1 MLSRKTFLKSSTAA
15 LISAAVL
22 PKAFSASHA
31 GSYFT
36 LGKVKG
42 RWLFKTPEGK
52 PFFSLGLNHFDS
64 ATLRYPENE
73 HIWRKKY
80 GNDQIRWIRE
90 GVRPYLQDWEFN
102 SVGWVQ
108 EVTVKQQ
115 AHSANWSYEEYQALD
130 MPYFHMLPFI
140 ETHSWNPWHKNADM
154 KSSAF
159 EDWCDYVARSEC
171 SRLKDD
177 PKLIGYWYSDCPTWT
192 WNRPHNK
199 WRGPMFDPDKLKTE
213 FGRKELYDLARHYYQ
228 VTHDAIRRYDP
239 HHLIMGDRYEAN
251 MPIPM
256 ELVNASEGLVDVLCF
271 QDFKDPATHLAEWHK
286 KTGRPVLWADGAQGA
301 DIDDHTGRYPT
312 HSYKENNGAWYGK
325 MLKGLQKNPGAVGAH
340 LCGAFL
346 RNRQRA
352 RGLLGEQ
359 ENPDV
364 ANNDLIRAANQ
375 ETEQWVKGLG
385 G

>member
-1 MLSRKTFLKSSTAA
+1 MTNRRNFLKSATAA
-15 LISAAVL
+15 ALSVATFPNVFPATRA
-22 PKAFSASHA
+22 KSF
-31 GSYFT
+31 FT

-42 RWLFKTPEGK
+42 RWLFKDPKGK
-52 PFFSLGLNHFDS
+52 PFFSLALNHFDS

-73 HIWRKKY
+73 HIWREKY
-80 GNDQIRWIRE
+80 SNDQLRWIKE
-90 GVRPYLQDWEFN
+90 GVTPRLKDWNFN

-140 ETHSWNPWHKNADM
+140 ETHSWNPWHKNADLR
-154 KSSAF
+154 SSEF
-159 EDWCDYVARSEC
+159 EDWCEYVARSHCTRFRE
-171 SRLKDD
+171 D

-199 WRGPMFDPDKLKTE
+199 WRGPMFDPEKLKSKA
-213 FGRKELYDLARHYYQ
+213 GRKELYDLARHYYQ

-239 HHLIMGDRYEAN
+239 NHLIMGDRYEAN
-251 MPIPM
+251 MPLPI
-256 ELVNASEGLVDVLCF
+256 EIVNASDGLVDVLSF
-271 QDFKDPATHLAEWHK
+271 QDFKDPATHLDDWHRK
-286 KTGRPVLWADGAQGA
+286 IGRPVLWADGAQGA
-301 DIDDHTGRYPT
+301 EIHDHSGRYPT
-312 HSYKENNGAWYGK
+312 NKYKENNGEWYAK
-325 MLKGLQKNPGAVGAH
+325 MLKGLQSNPGAVGAH

-359 ENPDV
+359 EEPDT
-364 ANNDLIRAANQ
+364 ANNDLIRAANKGM
-375 ETEQWVKGLG
+375 TEWVAQFY
-385 G
+385 

>member
-1 MLSRKTFLKSSTAA
+1 MLTRRSFLKTTTAA
-15 LISAAVL
+15 LISSAVL
-22 PKAFSASHA
+22 PRAFSSAHA
-31 GSYFT
+31 GSFFT

-42 RWLFKTPEGK
+42 RWLFKTPADN
-52 PFFSLGLNHFDS
+52 PFFSLALNHFDS
-64 ATLRYPENE
+64 ASLMYPENE
-73 HIWRKKY
+73 HIWKEKY
-80 GNDQIRWIRE
+80 GNSQIRWIKE
-90 GVRPYLQDWEFN
+90 GVRPRLKDWEFN

-115 AHSANWSYEEYQALD
+115 AHSKNWSYEEYQALD

-140 ETHSWNPWHKNADM
+140 ETHSWNPWHKNADL

-171 SRLKDD
+171 TRLKND
-177 PKLIGYWYSDCPTWT
+177 PNLIGYWYSDCPTWT

-199 WRGPMFDPDKLKTE
+199 WRGPMFDPEKLKSE
-213 FGRKELYDLARHYYQ
+213 AGKKELYNLARHYYQ

-256 ELVNASEGLVDVLCF
+256 EVVNASEGLVDVLSF
-271 QDFKDPATHLAEWHK
+271 QDFKAPDVQMLEWHK

-301 DIDDHTGRYPT
+301 EIHDHSGRYPT
-312 HSYKENNGAWYGK
+312 NTYKENNGAWYGK
-325 MLKGLQKNPGAVGAH
+325 MLEGLRKNPGAVGAH

-346 RNRQRA
+346 RNRART

-364 ANNDLIRAANQ
+364 ANNDLIRIANQ
-375 ETEQWVKGLG
+375 ETEAWVQGFVG
-385 G
+385 

>member
-1 MLSRKTFLKSSTAA
+1 MTHRRTFIKSTAIAALSTAA
-15 LISAAVL
+15 FPNL
-22 PKAFSASHA
+22 FSASKTK
-31 GSYFT
+31 SFFT
-36 LGKVKG
+36 IGRIKR
-42 RWLFKTPEGK
+42 RWLFKDPKGK

-64 ATLRYPENE
+64 ATLRYPKND
-73 HIWRKKY
+73 HIWREKY
-80 GNDQIRWIRE
+80 GNDQIRWIKE
-90 GVRPYLQDWEFN
+90 GVKPRLKDWEFN

-140 ETHSWNPWHKNADM
+140 ESHSWNPWHKNADLRD
-154 KSSAF
+154 SAF

-171 SRLKDD
+171 SRFRDD

-199 WRGPMFDPDKLKTE
+199 WRGPMFDPGKLKSE
-213 FGRKELYDLARHYYQ
+213 AGKKELHDLARHYYQ

-239 HHLIMGDRYEAN
+239 NHLIMGDRYEAN
-251 MPIPM
+251 MPLPI
-256 ELVNASEGLVDVLCF
+256 EIVNASDGLVDVLCF
-271 QDFKDPATHLAEWHK
+271 QDFKDPATHLDEWHK

-301 DIDDHTGRYPT
+301 EVHDHTGRYQT
-312 HSYKENNGAWYGK
+312 DSYKENNGAWYGV
-325 MLKGLQKNPGAVGAH
+325 MLKGLQSNPGAVGAH

-352 RGLLGEQ
+352 RGLLGEN
-359 ENPDV
+359 EEPDKK
-364 ANNDLIRAANQ
+364 NNDLIRFANRDMA
-375 ETEQWVKGLG
+375 EWLKRFS
-385 G
+385 